1 MHSLTNLSKGQCTY
15 PFFSHKTSIW
25 LLGGWVGKIN
35 LSWHFVWQSGFKEN
49 IGLQMKKYNKQI

>member
-1 MHSLTNLSKGQCTY
+1 MSI
-15 PFFSHKTSIW
+15 PIFSHKTSIW